1 MRPIQRRWLG
11 LLVAML
17 VSVGFAAGV
26 VADRL
31 WLAPAPLVSAGGVA
45 TGATGDAASA
55 AANELDVFN
64 DVWKMVQDQYYY
76 QPIDRAR
83 VVQAAIKGL
92 VGALED
98 ENSRYLTPDESS
110 GTRSQMQGYFEGIG
124 VWLDT
129 DDGRLRIIAPMDN
142 SPAQR
147 AGVQPNDVI
156 VIIDGRDVV
165 GMKVDDALKLVR
177 GKAGT
182 SVRLGLRR
190 LGGAEVIEIA
200 VERAKIEV
208 DAVTY
213 RRLDDNI
220 GYVRATV
227 FGDKTTDQLDAAL
240 KDLQRQ
246 GVRAIVLDLRNNGG
260 GWVSAA
266 REMVGRFVP
275 DGTALVEV
283 SRAGERVDPVLTSA
297 DTQMYTTPLVVLVNG
312 GSASASEIVAGA
324 LQDRGRATLIGE
336 RTFGKGSIQQVREFR
351 DSSSVRLTTAQWL
364 TPAKRVIEK
373 RGIMPDVV
381 IGPEGEPADD
391 LLRAAQ
397 RQTRLP
403 RALGPAN
410 PDGRLGPPD
419 YQLERARQFILTGK

>member
-1 MRPIQRRWLG
+1 MPPLRR
-11 LLVAML
+11 LLWGFIVTVLIGAGF
-17 VSVGFAAGV
+17 VSGV
-26 VADRL
+26 VVDRV
-31 WLAPAPLVSAGGVA
+31 WLAPAPLVAAGGVA
-45 TGATGDAASA
+45 ASATSDAVGA
-55 AANELDVFN
+55 AANDLDVLN

-76 QPIDRAR
+76 QPVDRAR
-83 VVQAAIKGL
+83 VVQAAIKGM

-98 ENSRYLTPDESS
+98 DNSRYLTPEENAGS
-110 GTRSQMQGYFEGIG
+110 RSQMQGYFEGIG

-129 DDGRLRIIAPMDN
+129 DDGQLRIIAPMDN

-156 VIIDGRDVV
+156 VRVDGRDISDL
-165 GMKVDDALKLVR
+165 KVDDALKLVR
-177 GKAGT
+177 GNAGT
-182 SVRLGLRR
+182 TVRLGLRR
-190 LGGAEVIEIA
+190 LGDAALIDVT
-200 VERAKIEV
+200 VERAKIDVES
-208 DAVTY
+208 VTY
-213 RRLDDNI
+213 RKLDDNI
-220 GYVRATV
+220 GYIRATV
-227 FGDKTTDQLDAAL
+227 FGDKTTDQLDAAVR
-240 KDLQRQ
+240 DLQRQ

-283 SRAGERVDPVLTSA
+283 SRAGERVDAVLTSNNA
-297 DTQMYTTPLVVLVNG
+297 QAYSTPLVVLVNG

-364 TPAKRVIEK
+364 TPSKRVIEK
-373 RGIMPDVV
+373 KGIMPDVV
-381 IGPEGEPADD
+381 IGPAGDSADD
-391 LLRAAQ
+391 LLRASQ

-403 RALGPAN
+403 RALGPTN

-419 YQLERARQFILTGK
+419 LQLERARQFILTGK